1 MTKVGPQMADH
12 KRRRI
17 MKTTVTTLVGDKQIT
32 IETGRMAKQADGS
45 VLVSCGNNMVLVTA
59 VSSTKQSTLDF
70 FPLTVEYIEK
80 FYATGKIPGGY
91 FKREG
96 KPTTDAVLTAR
107 LIDRPIRPSF
117 PEGYRHETQ
126 VVATV
131 LSADGAFPIEILASL
146 GASAALHI
154 SDIPF
159 NGPTAALQVGRV
171 DGQLIANP
179 TPQQM
184 EKSDFDI
191 IVAGTR
197 NGLLMVEGECRFVSE
212 ADMLAALKFG
222 HQSLMPLLNAQD
234 ELREKTGSKAKRAFN
249 PPAIDADFRTQAENF
264 LTEKIQKALTT
275 REKSERYAAYS
286 AATKAAHEALIAPI
300 ADKDVRTAREKEL
313 GTVVEDLKYK
323 LSREMI
329 LSKGV
334 RIDGRDTKTVRPIS
348 NEVGILPRAHG
359 SALFTRGET
368 QVLGTVTLGT
378 GDDEQMIDS
387 LLGTQKRKFLLHYNF
402 PPFSVGEVG
411 RFGGQGRREI
421 GHGNL
426 AERALKAVIP
436 DFEKFPYTLRIVADV
451 LESNG
456 SSSMGTVCSGTMAML
471 DAGVPVKGN
480 VAGIAMGLIKEDDRV
495 AVLTD
500 ILGDEDHLG
509 DMDFKV
515 AGTTQG
521 ITAVQMDIKIDSVS
535 FQVMEQ
541 ALSQAK
547 DGRIHILNEM
557 EKVIKVPRG
566 QISEF
571 APRIETIKIHPDKI
585 REVIGAGGKVI
596 RGITEATGVKI
607 EIEDDG
613 TIHIA
618 SADPQATKKAI
629 AMINDITAE
638 AEVGK
643 TYKGR
648 VVKIADFGAF
658 VEILPNTQGLL
669 HISEIAH
676 DRIRSVS
683 DVLKEGDELDVKV
696 LDVDRA
702 GRIKLSRKALLE
714 KTAH

>member
-1 MTKVGPQMADH
+1 
-12 KRRRI
+12 
-17 MKTTVTTLVGDKQIT
+17 MKTTVTTSVGGKQIT
-32 IETGRMAKQADGS
+32 IETGRLAKQADGS
-45 VLVSCGNNMVLVTA
+45 VLVSSGNNMVLVTA
-59 VSSTKQSTLDF
+59 VSSKKASELDF

-96 KPTTDAVLTAR
+96 KPTNDAVLTAR

-117 PEGYRHETQ
+117 PEGYRNETQ

-131 LSADGAFPIEILASL
+131 LSADGAFPLEILASL
-146 GASAALHI
+146 GASAALHL

-159 NGPTAALQVGRV
+159 NGPTAAIQVGRV
-171 DGQLIANP
+171 DGQFVANP

-184 EKSDFDI
+184 EKSDMDV

-197 NGLLMVEGECRFVSE
+197 NGLLMVEGETRFISE
-212 ADMLAALKFG
+212 ADVLAALKFG
-222 HQSLMPLLNAQD
+222 HQSMMPLLNAQD
-234 ELREKTGSKAKRAFN
+234 ELREKAGSKAKRAFT
-249 PPAIDADFRTQAENF
+249 PPAIDADFKTKAEA
-264 LTEKIQKALTT
+264 LLKSKIAAALSIKEKQ
-275 REKSERYAAYS
+275 ERYAA
-286 AATKAAHEALIAPI
+286 AALAQAEAEKTLLADIS
-300 ADKDVRTAREKEL
+300 DKDLLKQRKKDLATI
-313 GTVVEDLKYK
+313 VEDLKY
-323 LSREMI
+323 REARSMI
-329 LSKGV
+329 LDRAV
-334 RIDGRDTKTVRPIS
+334 RIDGRDVKTVRPIA
-348 NEVGILPRAHG
+348 NEVGLLPRAHG
-359 SALFTRGET
+359 SGLFTRGET

-378 GDDEQMIDS
+378 GDDEQMVDA
-387 LLGTQKRKFLLHYNF
+387 LLGTQKRKFMLHYNF
-402 PPFSVGEVG
+402 PPYSVGEVG

-426 AERALKAVIP
+426 AERALKAVLP
-436 DFEKFPYTLRIVADV
+436 DHDKFPYTIRVVSEV

-471 DAGVPVKGN
+471 DAGVPLKGN
-480 VAGIAMGLIKEDDRV
+480 VAGIAMGLIKEGDRV

-521 ITAVQMDIKIDSVS
+521 ITALQMDIKIDSVS
-535 FQVMEQ
+535 FEVMEQ
-541 ALSQAK
+541 ALAQAK
-547 DGRIHILNEM
+547 EGRSHILNEM
-557 EKVIKVPRG
+557 EKVMKTPRG

-571 APRIETIKIHPDKI
+571 APRIETIKIKPDKI
-585 REVIGAGGKVI
+585 REVIGSGGKVI

-618 SADPQATKKAI
+618 SADPEATKKAI
-629 AMINDITAE
+629 AMINDIIAE

-648 VVKIADFGAF
+648 VVKIAEFGAF

-669 HISEIAH
+669 HISEIANE
-676 DRIRSVS
+676 RVRAVT
-683 DVLKEGDELDVKV
+683 DVLKEGEVIDVKV
-696 LDVDRA
+696 LEVDRA
-702 GRIKLSRKALLE
+702 GRIKLSRKALLQ
-714 KTAH
+714 

>member
-1 MTKVGPQMADH
+1 
-12 KRRRI
+12 
-17 MKTTVTTLVGDKQIT
+17 MKTTVTTLVGDRQIT

-45 VLVSCGNNMVLVTA
+45 VVVSCGNNMVLVTA
-59 VSSTKQSTLDF
+59 VSSRKQSTVDF

-96 KPTTDAVLTAR
+96 KPTVEATLSAR
-107 LIDRPIRPSF
+107 LIDRPIRPCF

-126 VVATV
+126 VVATI
-131 LSADGAFPIEILASL
+131 LSADGAFPIDILASI
-146 GASAALHI
+146 GASTALHI

-159 NGPTAALQVGRV
+159 NGPTASVQVARI
-171 DGQLIANP
+171 DGQLITNP
-179 TPQQM
+179 TPQQL

-191 IVAGTR
+191 VVAGTR
-197 NGLLMVEGECRFVSE
+197 NGILMVEGECKFVAES
-212 ADMLAALKFG
+212 DMLAALKFG
-222 HQSLMPLLNAQD
+222 HAALTPLLNAQD
-234 ELREKTGSKAKRAFN
+234 ELREKAGSKPKREWTPVAVEAQLKAK
-249 PPAIDADFRTQAENF
+249 IEAEIRPYV
-264 LTEKIQKALTT
+264 EKAMDIK
-275 REKSERYAAYS
+275 EKMDRYAAYS
-286 AATKAAHEALIAPI
+286 EGLKIVTEKFLTGVNEPHLKDALKKNIETVLE
-300 ADKDVRTAREKEL
+300 DVKYQVARNN
-313 GTVVEDLKYK
+313 V
-323 LSREMI
+323 LST
-329 LSKGV
+329 GV
-334 RIDGRDTKTVRPIS
+334 RLDGRDTKTIRPIS
-348 NEVGILPRAHG
+348 CEVGLLPRAHG
-359 SALFTRGET
+359 SGLFTRGET
-368 QVLGTVTLGT
+368 QVLGTATLGT
-378 GDDEQMIDS
+378 GDDEQLVDS

-456 SSSMGTVCSGTMAML
+456 SSSMGTVCSGILAML
-471 DAGVPVKGN
+471 DAGVPIKGN
-480 VAGIAMGLIKEDDRV
+480 VAGIAMGLIKEGDRV
-495 AVLTD
+495 AVLSD

-515 AGTTQG
+515 AGTAQG

-535 FQVMEQ
+535 FAVMEQ
-541 ALSQAK
+541 ALNQAR
-547 DGRIHILNEM
+547 DGRLHILGEM
-557 EKVIKVPRG
+557 EKVIKAARG

-585 REVIGAGGKVI
+585 REVIGPGGKMI
-596 RGITEATGVKI
+596 RSITEATGVKI
-607 EIEDDG
+607 EIEDNG

-618 SADPQATKKAI
+618 SSDPQATKKALTL
-629 AMINDITAE
+629 INNICAE

-643 TYKGR
+643 TYSGK

-676 DRIRSVS
+676 ERVRAVS
-683 DVLKEGDELDVKV
+683 DVLKEGQEIEVKV

-702 GRIKLSRKALLE
+702 GRIKLSRKVLLE
-714 KTAH
+714 KAAH